1 MKDYRI
7 TVLRTVQVSACIYIE
22 GDSEE
27 DAVARFHHQLESE
40 QCSELEYEDL
50 WGEALYYQVAK
61 ASPYESE
68 YEVLDC
74 IENA

>member
-27 DAVARFHHQLESE
+27 DAVSRFHHQLESE
-40 QCSELEYEDL
+40 QCSELEDPDL
-50 WGEALYYQVAK
+50 WHESLYYQVAK
-61 ASPYESE
+61 ASPYESK

-74 IENA
+74 IEEA